1 MVDERNK
8 STYPSNEQ
16 PLVTIKRKSDP
27 AEESASFGTDRAES
41 RHGHEPPSLDSG
53 GERSLAPSASEP
65 VTFRAAEKFPEHS
78 VHSVHSVHS
87 GHLDSASDSE
97 RRPEGF
103 FPPDGAPPTIRKK
116 RTSVVLSIVCGILA
130 ILLNLP
136 VVTLPLGLILGF
148 IAFGAGLAARRAH
161 RRSAGLVLSLFSF
174 LIAAV
179 WLASALVPLAVD
191 PTISV
196 GRLP

>member
-1 MVDERNK
+1 MADERNK

-27 AEESASFGTDRAES
+27 AEESTSFGTDRAES
-41 RHGHEPPSLDSG
+41 RRGHEPPSPDSG
-53 GERSLAPSASEP
+53 GERSLAPSAPEP

-78 VHSVHSVHS
+78 VHS
-87 GHLDSASDSE
+87 GHPDSDSE
-97 RRPEGF
+97 HRSESF
-103 FPPDGAPPTIRKK
+103 FPSYGAPPTIRKK

-174 LIAAV
+174 LIAVV
-179 WLASALVPLAVD
+179 WLASALVPLSVD

-196 GRLP
+196 GPLP

>member
-1 MVDERNK
+1 MADERNK
-8 STYPSNEQ
+8 STHPSNEQ

-41 RHGHEPPSLDSG
+41 RHGHEPPSPDSG
-53 GERSLAPSASEP
+53 GERSLAPFAPEP
-65 VTFRAAEKFPEHS
+65 VTFQAAEKFPEHS
-78 VHSVHSVHS
+78 VHS
-87 GHLDSASDSE
+87 GHPDSDSE
-97 RRPEGF
+97 RRPESF

-148 IAFGAGLAARRAH
+148 VAFGAGLAARRAH

>member
-1 MVDERNK
+1 MADERNK
-8 STYPSNEQ
+8 STHPSNEQ

-27 AEESASFGTDRAES
+27 VEETASFGTDRAES
-41 RHGHEPPSLDSG
+41 RRGPEPPSPDSEG
-53 GERSLAPSASEP
+53 VRSLAPSASELEP
-65 VTFRAAEKFPEHS
+65 VTSRTAEEFS
-78 VHSVHSVHS
+78 VHRGHS
-87 GHLDSASDSE
+87 GHPDSGSDSV
-97 RRPEGF
+97 RRSESF
-103 FPPDGAPPTIRKK
+103 FPPDGMPPTIRKK

-136 VVTLPLGLILGF
+136 VVTLSLGLILGVV
-148 IAFGAGLAARRAH
+148 AFGAGLAARRAH

-191 PTISV
+191 PTIRV
-196 GRLP
+196 GLLP

>member
-1 MVDERNK
+1 MADERNK

-27 AEESASFGTDRAES
+27 AEESTSFGTDRAES
-41 RHGHEPPSLDSG
+41 RRGHEPPSPDSG
-53 GERSLAPSASEP
+53 GERSLAPSAPEP
-65 VTFRAAEKFPEHS
+65 VTFRATKEFP
-78 VHSVHSVHS
+78 VHP

-97 RRPEGF
+97 RRPESF
-103 FPPDGAPPTIRKK
+103 FPSDGAPPTIRKK

-148 IAFGAGLAARRAH
+148 IAFGTGLAARRAH

>member
-1 MVDERNK
+1 MADERNK

-27 AEESASFGTDRAES
+27 AEESTSFGTDRAES
-41 RHGHEPPSLDSG
+41 RRRHEPPSPDSG

-78 VHSVHSVHS
+78 VHS
-87 GHLDSASDSE
+87 GHPDSASDSE

-103 FPPDGAPPTIRKK
+103 FPSDGAPPTIRKK